1 MWFGDLLDLLTSR
14 LTLLA
19 LAFVRMAALV
29 SVWPLI
35 AQPIPRTVKIAIA
48 IVLTLVA
55 APAIL
60 AGTPTVPTDALPIAA
75 LREAMIGFA
84 AGFLI
89 RVMLS
94 VADVVGE
101 ATAQATGMGAPSL
114 FNPEMGGQETA
125 IGRIFNLIVN
135 LSMLLLGVHRVVI
148 LLMLEA
154 FKAVPVGSES
164 DVVSFV
170 PMLVSHTASALEFG
184 IILALPTIGLGL
196 LVQVTLALI
205 SRVAPSLQIFNAGFP
220 VMILAGLS
228 TLSLTLPTIV
238 SGLGSRVTEVAK
250 AFERLLLAFVP
261 S

>member
-14 LTLLA
+14 LTLIA
-19 LAFVRMAALV
+19 LAFVRVAALV
-29 SVWPLI
+29 SIWPLI

-48 IVLTLVA
+48 IALTLVA
-55 APAIL
+55 SPAIL
-60 AGTPTVPTDALPIAA
+60 TNTPAVPADALLIAA

-94 VADVVGE
+94 AAEVVGE

-114 FNPEMGGQETA
+114 FNPEMGSQETA
-125 IGRIFNLIVN
+125 IGRIFGLITN
-135 LSMLLLGVHRVVI
+135 LSMLVLGVHRVVI

-154 FKAVPVGSES
+154 FKAVPVGGDA

-170 PMLVSHTASALEFG
+170 PMLVTQVSSAFEFG
-184 IILALPTIGLGL
+184 VILALPTIGLGL
-196 LVQVTLALI
+196 LVQITLALV

-228 TLSLTLPTIV
+228 TLSLTLPTMV
-238 SGLGSRVTEVAK
+238 SGLGARVTEVAR